1 MTNTALFHPTKG
13 TNKATEMHKE
23 IQRDIQAIASID
35 AIPHI
40 MQILA
45 NSLQLRFICVAR
57 VTEQAWTMCA
67 VLDNADFGLVPG
79 DHLEIDTTFCRTV
92 RVSRKEIVINHASA
106 DKEYC
111 ENPIPIMYGFESYF
125 SYPIFDA
132 NGEFFGTLCGLDP
145 EPRELRNER
154 VHVQISAFA
163 KLISNQILLSDHI
176 EQTHALLDDAK
187 KMTRLQEQYIAI
199 LGHDIRTPL
208 SSIQIGINFLDDI
221 IKDNEIASTIQV
233 PALKAV
239 SRMKNSVQRM
249 TRLID
254 DAMDF
259 THSRV
264 GKGLLVKLE
273 ISNNLSKQL
282 HYTIEE
288 LATANPQATIN
299 IHIDIANE
307 LVCDEKRVCQLLSN
321 LLKNALI
328 HGDQAYPIYVKVITN
343 NTEFILSV
351 TNSGTAISDKSK
363 SMLFQPFW
371 RKEQSEKKE
380 GLGLGLFIASE
391 IASAHEGTITVSS
404 DFKNTEF
411 TFTFPLSSSFSNV
424 RENVSY

>member
-1 MTNTALFHPTKG
+1 MST
-13 TNKATEMHKE
+13 E
-23 IQRDIQAIASID
+23 IQRDIQAIVSID

-45 NSLQLRFICVAR
+45 SSLQLRFICVAR

-67 VLDNADFGLVPG
+67 VLDKAGFGLMPG

-92 RVSRKEIVINHASA
+92 RASKKEIVINHASA
-106 DKEYC
+106 DKEYRD
-111 ENPIPIMYGFESYF
+111 NPIPIMYGFESYF

-145 EPRELRNER
+145 EPRELRNEK
-154 VHVQISAFA
+154 VHGQISAFA

-176 EQTHALLDDAK
+176 EQTHAQLDDAK

-208 SSIQIGINFLDDI
+208 SSIQIGINFLDDV
-221 IKDNEIASTIQV
+221 IKDSEIASTIQV
-233 PALKAV
+233 PVFKAV

-249 TRLID
+249 TRLIE

-264 GKGLLVKLE
+264 GKGLPVELD
-273 ISNNLSKQL
+273 ISHDLSKQL

-299 IHIDIANE
+299 IHIDIAYG
-307 LVCDEKRVCQLLSN
+307 LVCDEKRICQLLSN
-321 LLKNALI
+321 LLKNALV
-328 HGDQAYPIYVKVITN
+328 HGDQTHPIYVKVITN
-343 NTEFILSV
+343 NTEFLLSV
-351 TNSGTAISDKSK
+351 TNSGTAISDESK
-363 SMLFQPFW
+363 TRLFQPFW
-371 RKEQSEKKE
+371 RKEESEKKE

-391 IASAHEGTITVSS
+391 IASAHEGAITVSS
-404 DFKNTEF
+404 DSKNTEF
-411 TFTFPLSSSFSNV
+411 TFTFPLSQPLSNV
-424 RENVSY
+424 RKNVSY